1 MTKPQR
7 IRVAALVAMCTVVG
21 VIFGV
26 GYSNLPLGLGIGVAS
41 GLAAGY
47 IRARIEDA

>member
-1 MTKPQR
+1 MTRPQR
-7 IRVAALVAMCTVVG
+7 IQVIALVAMCTLVG

-26 GYSNLPLGLGIGVAS
+26 GYRNLPLGLGIGVAS
-41 GLAAGY
+41 GLVAGV